1 MMKSKLVLV
10 VMSGCVFACLTTA
23 SAQRIPDVRCQ
34 VEDYPVRSGRVW
46 QFPRN
51 VNAIQVVLLRDPAG
65 EQEARFDLLHGATLV
80 SLRYHGKELLYGQ
93 STGASVN
100 IATMPAKED
109 LQDPGAF
116 RSTFGPTQG
125 GTSMGVP
132 ATTAGVGCRGQQSMR
147 AIAMMVDLRVDAS
160 FQKEPLMAVW
170 KGGISDNMPPGY
182 STPFTIETDA
192 SWVSNPGKTP
202 SYYLQL
208 EQTVVNVRPQAF
220 GPLLWSLSATSGGQF
235 DHGVRY
241 PEGCTEKN
249 PCATAN
255 TPVLAIGR
263 YEDEREE
270 SGVAMVVPTGAWAT
284 NVAYT
289 KEGRG
294 GEFLVPRYVI
304 DSTLLRR
311 LDGVAAFR
319 FKWYLC
325 SGKWQ
330 QVRQF
335 ADHAK

>member
-1 MMKSKLVLV
+1 
-10 VMSGCVFACLTTA
+10 
-23 SAQRIPDVRCQ
+23 
-34 VEDYPVRSGRVW
+34 VW
-46 QFPRN
+46 QFPEK
-51 VNAIQVVLLRDPAG
+51 VDAIQVVVLRDPAG

-93 STGASVN
+93 SAGASVSL
-100 IATMPAKED
+100 ATKPAGGD
-109 LQDPGAF
+109 LLSPGAS
-116 RSTFGPTQG
+116 RSAFYPTQG
-125 GTSMGVP
+125 GTSMRVP
-132 ATTAGVGCRGQQSMR
+132 ATTAGVGCQGRQSMR

-192 SWVSNPGKTP
+192 SWVSNPGKIP

-208 EQTVVNVRPQAF
+208 EQTVVNVRSQAF

-235 DHGVRY
+235 DNGVRY

-263 YEDEREE
+263 YEDNREE
-270 SGVAMVVPTGAWAT
+270 SGVAMLVPTGAWDT
-284 NVAYT
+284 NVAFT

-304 DSTLLRR
+304 DSVLQRP

-325 SGKWQ
+325 VGSWQ
-330 QVRQF
+330 QVRHF
-335 ADHAK
+335 AEHVN